1 MMSELSNV
9 LQDSNDQ
16 TDQTGQTAQAA
27 PDVQDTQ
34 TAAQA
39 APTDAQAVQPQ
50 QAQPQPQAAPD
61 NTQAPDPSQ
70 VTPPSNLSTVL
81 STVPSMAASDMPRFQ
96 RTVGSTL
103 KGMLVGLVSNGIRG
117 AIAGGVSPTGI
128 QRAATQA
135 QDIQQSKV
143 QFASAQAA
151 HMVAQAAMEDK
162 QLQSFDED
170 HRLDVTKA
178 NLGIVDELNRL
189 GLKPIA
195 TTTMNQGSAAN
206 AQSAMDNLV
215 HITNTQGAVPPAL
228 TLHVGD
234 QSISYDLTQLSRT
247 PASLDQVN
255 KVRQIQ
261 GLPQYDDRTWSA
273 VASTPQGIAETAD
286 AWRFDAP
293 MPTQDNLTRYSNVL
307 ANLKNQPA
315 YQGKDADVTKV
326 QGIVDNMSKTIDE
339 QSTRAAQQAGKAAG
353 AQALAA
359 QPGTTAAQVANIKAT
374 AGPEANAAEQKAEA
388 TAKGQAAGQMAAVG
402 GGNTS
407 GEDFLAKL
415 PAGRAD
421 LVRQIG
427 DGRQELTAG
436 MMRSKDGQLL
446 AAQVAQAYPNFDAS
460 KSPAYFATRKDFT
473 SGKTS
478 VGINSYN
485 TAIAHLGTM
494 FDHVSDT
501 NSLQLNNPMS
511 DVHRQLDLDKQLVST
526 EMAKAV
532 SNGQMTE
539 GEKNQ
544 IMGSISGLT
553 VGSYQTRIKEAAELL
568 KGKLDAYQQQWQN
581 GMPGS
586 SVSPVKL
593 VSDKAQGTL
602 QRISGSAAPA
612 SAGAPVAGFDPTKFP
627 KAN

>member
-1 MMSELSNV
+1 MSELSNV

-16 TDQTGQTAQAA
+16 TEQAA
-27 PDVQDTQ
+27 TPDNDQA
-34 TAAQA
+34 TAAA
-39 APTDAQAVQPQ
+39 APPVPAQDSQA
-50 QAQPQPQAAPD
+50 AQPQPQSTPD
-61 NTQAPDPSQ
+61 NVQAPDPNQ
-70 VTPPSNLSTVL
+70 VTPPSNLSQTL
-81 STVPSMAASDMPRFQ
+81 SSIPSMAADDMPRFQ

-103 KGMLVGLVSNGIRG
+103 KGMLVGLVSGGLRG

-135 QDIQQSKV
+135 QSIQQSKV

-162 QLQSFDED
+162 QLQSYDED

-178 NLGIVDELNRL
+178 NLGIVDDLNRL
-189 GLKPIA
+189 GLKPVA
-195 TTTMNQGSAAN
+195 TTTMNQGTQAN
-206 AQSAMDNLV
+206 TQSAMGNLQNL
-215 HITNTQGAVPPAL
+215 TNTMGAVPPLL

-234 QSISYDLTQLSRT
+234 QSVSYDLNQLSKT

-261 GLPQYDDRTWSA
+261 GLPQYDDKTWSA
-273 VASTPQGIAETAD
+273 VAGTPQGIAETAD

-293 MPTQDNLTRYSNVL
+293 MPTQDNLTRYSNIL

-315 YQGKDADVTKV
+315 YTNKDTDVAKV
-326 QGIVDNMSKTIDE
+326 QGIVDTMSNTLDE
-339 QSTRAAQQAGKAAG
+339 QNTRAAQQEGQAAG
-353 AQALAA
+353 IKAQAA
-359 QPGTTAAQVANIKAT
+359 QPGTTAAQVANINAT
-374 AGPEANAAEQKAEA
+374 AGPEANAAAQKAAA
-388 TAKGQAAGQMAAVG
+388 TAKGQVAGQMAAMD
-402 GGNTS
+402 GGNTA
-407 GEDFLAKL
+407 GEGFLSQL

-421 LVRQIG
+421 LIRQIG
-427 DGRQELTAG
+427 DGRQEMTPT

-446 AAQVAQAYPNFDAS
+446 AQQVAQAYPDFDAS
-460 KSPAYFATRKDFT
+460 KAQSYFKTRQDFT

-553 VGSYQTRIKEAAELL
+553 VGSYQTRIKEAVTLL
-568 KGKLDAYQQQWQN
+568 QGKLDAYQQQWNN
-581 GMPGS
+581 GMPS
-586 SVSPVKL
+586 HAVSQVQIVSP
-593 VSDKAQGTL
+593 KAQQTL
-602 QRISGSAAPA
+602 QRISGGAAAPTTP
-612 SAGAPVAGFDPTKFP
+612 APVAGFDPTKFP